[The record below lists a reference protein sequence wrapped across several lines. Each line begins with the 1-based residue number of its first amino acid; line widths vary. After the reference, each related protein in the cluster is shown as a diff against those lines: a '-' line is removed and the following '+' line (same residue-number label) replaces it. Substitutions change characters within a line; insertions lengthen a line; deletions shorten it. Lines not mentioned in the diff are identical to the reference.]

1 MQERRGLVTGG
12 CGFVG
17 SCIAQS
23 LAKSGH
29 TVLVIDT
36 KVDIG
41 DASIP
46 GITYIEGN
54 YWNGD
59 VLSKAMDGVDCV
71 FHCACFSNNSMKGVP
86 REKLFR
92 SIVDGTRMILSECLA
107 RGVQQLIFTSTSYV
121 MFDGTEL
128 DEVDEED
135 VEYPPHF
142 LDDYTEAMAEAEKS
156 VLESAHESKFF
167 QTCVL
172 RGQGVYG
179 PGDTDFVARVLDRAM
194 KSKTMFRVRDAS
206 EGNEMGALQDFVF
219 IENFVRAHLICFER
233 LLFGSRL
240 DGRAYFIT
248 NGEPMRLWEFLEQ
261 ILGHLD
267 VHVDSKSI
275 PFSIA
280 YSFAAISEWAHW
292 GIGRFF
298 SSAPLVTRFAVARAG
313 VDHTF
318 YCGEAERD
326 FGYIPRVSMKEG
338 IQRTA
343 EFYLDALKK

>member
-1 MQERRGLVTGG
+1 MQERRVLVTGG

-17 SCIAQS
+17 NCIAQS

-29 TVLVIDT
+29 SVLVLDT
-36 KVDIG
+36 EVGIVD
-41 DASIP
+41 DPTP
-46 GITYIEGN
+46 GIEYIEGE

-59 VLSKAMDGVDCV
+59 VLSRIMEGVDSV

-86 REKLFR
+86 REKLFQ

-121 MFDGTEL
+121 IFDGSEL
-128 DEVDEED
+128 DEVEEED
-135 VEYPPHF
+135 AEYPPHF

-156 VLESAHESKFF
+156 VLESARESKFF

-172 RGQGVYG
+172 RGQGVFG
-179 PGDTDFVARVLDRAM
+179 PGETDFVTRVLSRAM
-194 KSKTMFRVRDAS
+194 KSQTMFRVRDAS
-206 EGNEMGALQDFVF
+206 EGNDKGALQDFVF
-219 IENFVRAHLICFER
+219 IENFVRAHLVCFER

-240 DGRAYFIT
+240 DGRVYFIT

-261 ILGHLD
+261 LLGHLD
-267 VHVDSKSI
+267 VHVYSKSI

-280 YSFAAISEWAHW
+280 YSLASISEWVHW

-318 YCGEAERD
+318 YCGDAERD
-326 FGYIPRVSMKEG
+326 FGYDALVTMKEG

-343 EFYLDALKK
+343 EFYKEDLKR